1 MEETFRRYP
10 IGIQDFEQLRNNNYI
25 YVDKT
30 ALVYQ
35 LANTNTVYFLSRP
48 RRFGKS
54 LLVSTL
60 EAYFLGKK
68 ELFNGLAMEQLE
80 QDWTVYPV
88 LHIDFS
94 GSKYMEA
101 ESLRASINVQL
112 LLWENVYGRQEGEDT
127 FSLRLEGIIRRAYE
141 QTGQQVVVLVDEYD
155 APMLDT
161 NSDHELQREIR
172 GIMRDFFS
180 PLKKSGK
187 YLRFLFLT
195 GISKFSQMSIFSEL
209 NNLQNVSMSDNYAA
223 ICGITEQELL
233 TQMKID
239 IEQMAQANDET
250 YEEACAHLKKQYD
263 GYHFSKSCV
272 DVYNPFSLINA
283 FAQKSYENYWFSTGT
298 PTFLIELLQQMDFDI
313 RLLDRMDAKPEDFDK
328 ATDCLTDPIPVLYQ
342 SGYLTIKSYDAFFR
356 TYTLGYP
363 NEEVRIGFIESLI
376 PSYLYQPTRESNFY
390 VVSFVRDLMKEWN
403 AIGHVP
409 FKEKDR
415 LYKQY
420 HGIIDQL
427 FDRFNISASNKKLSN
442 FRSNI
447 SNIQDNNGSQ
457 SLYREREKLMRAYE
471 NMKNELQTYEN
482 NLGFLTST
490 SKKGSSLLTELNRKV
505 DKLKADLE
513 LVLQKIK
520 VIDESIK
527 TEE

>member
-1 MEETFRRYP
+1 MSSKIYP
-10 IGIQDFEQLRNNNYI
+10 IGIQNFEKIRKDGYFYI
-25 YVDKT
+25 DKT
-30 ALVYQ
+30 ALIYQ
-35 LANTNTVYFLSRP
+35 MVKTGSYYFLSRP

-54 LLVSTL
+54 LLISTL

-68 ELFNGLAMEQLE
+68 ELFEGLAMEKLE
-80 QDWTVYPV
+80 KDWTTYPIF
-88 LHIDFS
+88 HIDLNTE
-94 GSKYMEA
+94 KYDTR
-101 ESLRASINVQL
+101 ESLDSILNFTL
-112 LLWENVYGRQEGEDT
+112 EKWEQQYGTAPSETT
-127 FSLRLEGIIRRAYE
+127 FALRFRGLIERAYE

-155 APMLDT
+155 APMLDS
-161 NSDHELQREIR
+161 NNNHELQHEIR

-209 NNLQNVSMSDNYAA
+209 NNLQNVSMSDNYST

-239 IEQMAQANDET
+239 VEQMAQANDET

-298 PTFLIELLQQMDFDI
+298 PTFLIELLQQMNFDI

-342 SGYLTIKSYDAFFR
+342 SGYLTIKSYDTFFR

-390 VVSFVRDLMKEWN
+390 VVSFVRDLMKGNLESCLERTRSFFASIPN
-403 AIGHVP
+403 DLNNKEEKHYQTIFYLLFRLMGQYVDTEVKSAVGRADVVIKMQDAIYVLE
-409 FKEKDR
+409 FKM
-415 LYKQY
+415 
-420 HGIIDQL
+420 
-427 FDRFNISASNKKLSN
+427 
-442 FRSNI
+442 
-447 SNIQDNNGSQ
+447 NGTAEEALAQINSKG
-457 SLYREREKLMRAYE
+457 YAIPYE
-471 NMKNELQTYEN
+471 ADH
-482 NLGFLTST
+482 
-490 SKKGSSLLTELNRKV
+490 RKV
-505 DKLKADLE
+505 
-513 LVLQKIK
+513 VK
-520 VIDESIK
+520 VGINFDSTTRTIGDWEIE
-527 TEE
+527 TD

>member
-1 MEETFRRYP
+1 MEEGTFRRYP
-10 IGIQDFEQLRNNNYI
+10 IGIQDFEDLRNNDYI

-30 ALVYQ
+30 ALIYQ
-35 LANTNTVYFLSRP
+35 LVNTNKIYFLSRP

-68 ELFNGLAMEQLE
+68 ELFNGLDMEQLE
-80 QDWTVYPV
+80 KDWTVYPV

-155 APMLDT
+155 APMLDS
-161 NSDHELQREIR
+161 NNNHELQHEIR

-209 NNLQNVSMSDNYAA
+209 NNLQNVSMSDNYST

-239 IEQMAQANDET
+239 VEQMAQANDET

-298 PTFLIELLQQMDFDI
+298 PTFLIELLQQMNFDI

-342 SGYLTIKSYDAFFR
+342 SGYLTIKGYDPDFQL
-356 TYTLGYP
+356 YTLAYP
-363 NEEVRIGFIESLI
+363 NKEVRKGFIESLM
-376 PSYLYQPTRESNFY
+376 PAYVHLPARENTFY
-390 VVSFVRDLMKEWN
+390 VVSFIKDLRIGHLEECLERLKSFFASIPNKLNNKEEKHYQTIFYLFFRLMGQYIDVEVDT
-403 AIGHVP
+403 AIGRADAVV
-409 FKEKDR
+409 
-415 LYKQY
+415 
-420 HGIIDQL
+420 
-427 FDRFNISASNKKLSN
+427 KL
-442 FRSNI
+442 
-447 SNIQDNNGSQ
+447 QDTI
-457 SLYREREKLMRAYE
+457 YVFE
-471 NMKNELQTYEN
+471 
-482 NLGFLTST
+482 F
-490 SKKGSSLLTELNRKV
+490 KV
-505 DKLKADLE
+505 DGTPEEALAQINSKGYAIPYQADHRKIVKVGVNFDSATRTIGEWKIE
-513 LVLQKIK
+513 LG
-520 VIDESIK
+520 S
-527 TEE
+527 

>member
-1 MEETFRRYP
+1 MEGTFRRYP
-10 IGIQDFEQLRNNNYI
+10 IGIQDFEQLRNNKYI

-30 ALVYQ
+30 ALIYQ
-35 LANTNTVYFLSRP
+35 LVSTNTVYFLSRP

-54 LLVSTL
+54 LLISTL

-68 ELFNGLAMEQLE
+68 ELFNGLDMEQLE
-80 QDWTVYPV
+80 KDWTVYPV

-112 LLWENVYGRQEGEDT
+112 LLWENIYGRQEGEDT

-155 APMLDT
+155 APMLDS
-161 NSDHELQREIR
+161 NNNHELQHEIR

-209 NNLQNVSMSDNYAA
+209 NNLQNVSMSDNYST

-239 IEQMAQANDET
+239 VEQMAQANDET

-298 PTFLIELLQQMDFDI
+298 PTFLIELLQQMNFDI
-313 RLLDRMDAKPEDFDK
+313 RLLDRMDAKLEDFDK

-342 SGYLTIKSYDAFFR
+342 SGYLTIKGYDPDFQL
-356 TYTLGYP
+356 YTLAYP
-363 NEEVRIGFIESLI
+363 NKEVRKGFIESLM
-376 PSYLYQPTRESNFY
+376 PAYVHLPARENTFY
-390 VVSFVRDLMKEWN
+390 VVSFIKDLRIGHLEECLERLKSFFASIPNKLNNKEEKHYQTIFYLFFRLMGQYIDVEVDT
-403 AIGHVP
+403 AIGRADAVV
-409 FKEKDR
+409 
-415 LYKQY
+415 
-420 HGIIDQL
+420 
-427 FDRFNISASNKKLSN
+427 KL
-442 FRSNI
+442 
-447 SNIQDNNGSQ
+447 QDTI
-457 SLYREREKLMRAYE
+457 YVFE
-471 NMKNELQTYEN
+471 
-482 NLGFLTST
+482 F
-490 SKKGSSLLTELNRKV
+490 KV
-505 DKLKADLE
+505 DGTPEEALTQINSKGYAIPYQADHRKIVKVGVNFDSATRTIGEWKIE
-513 LVLQKIK
+513 LG
-520 VIDESIK
+520 S
-527 TEE
+527 

>member
-283 FAQKSYENYWFSTGT
+283 FAQK
-298 PTFLIELLQQMDFDI
+298 
-313 RLLDRMDAKPEDFDK
+313 
-328 ATDCLTDPIPVLYQ
+328 
-342 SGYLTIKSYDAFFR
+342 
-356 TYTLGYP
+356 
-363 NEEVRIGFIESLI
+363 
-376 PSYLYQPTRESNFY
+376 
-390 VVSFVRDLMKEWN
+390 
-403 AIGHVP
+403 
-409 FKEKDR
+409 
-415 LYKQY
+415 
-420 HGIIDQL
+420 
-427 FDRFNISASNKKLSN
+427 KL
-442 FRSNI
+442 
-447 SNIQDNNGSQ
+447 
-457 SLYREREKLMRAYE
+457 
-471 NMKNELQTYEN
+471 
-482 NLGFLTST
+482 
-490 SKKGSSLLTELNRKV
+490 
-505 DKLKADLE
+505 
-513 LVLQKIK
+513 
-520 VIDESIK
+520 
-527 TEE
+527 

>member
-1 MEETFRRYP
+1 MEEGTFRRYP
-10 IGIQDFEQLRNNNYI
+10 IGIQDFEDLRNNNYI

-30 ALVYQ
+30 ALIYQ
-35 LANTNTVYFLSRP
+35 LVNTNKIYFLSRP

-54 LLVSTL
+54 LLISTL

-68 ELFNGLAMEQLE
+68 ELFNGLDMEQLE
-80 QDWTVYPV
+80 KDWTVYPV

-112 LLWENVYGRQEGEDT
+112 LLWENIYGRQEGEDT

-155 APMLDT
+155 APMLDS
-161 NSDHELQREIR
+161 NNNHELQHEIR

-209 NNLQNVSMSDNYAA
+209 NNLQNVSMSDNYST

-239 IEQMAQANDET
+239 VEQMAQANDET

-298 PTFLIELLQQMDFDI
+298 PTFLIELLQQMNFDI

-342 SGYLTIKSYDAFFR
+342 SGYLTIKEYDPDFQL
-356 TYTLGYP
+356 YTLAYP
-363 NEEVRIGFIESLI
+363 NKEVRKGFIESLM
-376 PSYLYQPTRESNFY
+376 PAYVHLPARENTFY
-390 VVSFVRDLMKEWN
+390 VVSFIKDLRIGHLEECLERLKSFFASIPNKLNNKEEKHYQTIFYLFFRLMGQYIDVEVDT
-403 AIGHVP
+403 AIGRADAVVKLQDTIYVFE
-409 FKEKDR
+409 FKVNGTPEEALAQINSKGYAIPYQADHR
-415 LYKQY
+415 KIVKV
-420 HGIIDQL
+420 GVN
-427 FDRFNISASNKKLSN
+427 FDSATRTIGEWKIEL
-442 FRSNI
+442 
-447 SNIQDNNGSQ
+447 GS
-457 SLYREREKLMRAYE
+457 
-471 NMKNELQTYEN
+471 
-482 NLGFLTST
+482 
-490 SKKGSSLLTELNRKV
+490 
-505 DKLKADLE
+505 
-513 LVLQKIK
+513 
-520 VIDESIK
+520 
-527 TEE
+527 

>member
-1 MEETFRRYP
+1 MEEGTFRRYP
-10 IGIQDFEQLRNNNYI
+10 IGIQDFEDLRNNNYI

-30 ALVYQ
+30 ALIYQ
-35 LANTNTVYFLSRP
+35 LVNTNKIYFLSRP

-68 ELFNGLAMEQLE
+68 ELFNGLDMEQLE
-80 QDWTVYPV
+80 KDWTVYPV

-155 APMLDT
+155 APMLDS
-161 NSDHELQREIR
+161 NNNHELQHEIR

-209 NNLQNVSMSDNYAA
+209 NNLQNVSMSDNYST

-239 IEQMAQANDET
+239 VEQMAQANDET

-298 PTFLIELLQQMDFDI
+298 PTFLIELLQQMNFDI

-342 SGYLTIKSYDAFFR
+342 SGYLTIKGYDPDFQL
-356 TYTLGYP
+356 YTLAYP
-363 NEEVRIGFIESLI
+363 NKEVRKGFIESLM
-376 PSYLYQPTRESNFY
+376 PAYVHLPARENTFY
-390 VVSFVRDLMKEWN
+390 VVSFIKDLRIGHLEECLERLKSFFVSIPNKLNNKEEKHYQTIFYLFFRLMGQYIDVEVDT
-403 AIGHVP
+403 AIGRADAVVKLQDTIYVFE
-409 FKEKDR
+409 FKVNGTPEEALAQINSKGYAIPYQADHR
-415 LYKQY
+415 KIVKV
-420 HGIIDQL
+420 GVN
-427 FDRFNISASNKKLSN
+427 FDSATRTIGEWKIEL
-442 FRSNI
+442 
-447 SNIQDNNGSQ
+447 GS
-457 SLYREREKLMRAYE
+457 
-471 NMKNELQTYEN
+471 
-482 NLGFLTST
+482 
-490 SKKGSSLLTELNRKV
+490 
-505 DKLKADLE
+505 
-513 LVLQKIK
+513 
-520 VIDESIK
+520 
-527 TEE
+527 

>member
-1 MEETFRRYP
+1 MEEGTFRRYP
-10 IGIQDFEQLRNNNYI
+10 IGIQDFEDLRNNDYI

-30 ALVYQ
+30 ALIYQ
-35 LANTNTVYFLSRP
+35 LVNTNKIYFLSRP

-68 ELFNGLAMEQLE
+68 ELFNGLDMEQLE
-80 QDWTVYPV
+80 KDWTVYPV

-155 APMLDT
+155 APMLDS
-161 NSDHELQREIR
+161 NNNHELQHEIR

-187 YLRFLFLT
+187 YYST
-195 GISKFSQMSIFSEL
+195 
-209 NNLQNVSMSDNYAA
+209 

-239 IEQMAQANDET
+239 VEQMAQANDET

-298 PTFLIELLQQMDFDI
+298 PTFLIELLQQMNFDI

-342 SGYLTIKSYDAFFR
+342 SGYLTIKSYDTFFR

-390 VVSFVRDLMKEWN
+390 VVSFVRDLMKGNLESCLERTRSFFASIPN
-403 AIGHVP
+403 DLNNKEEKHYQTIFYLLFRLMGQYVDTEVKSAVGRADVVIKMQDAIYVLE
-409 FKEKDR
+409 FKM
-415 LYKQY
+415 
-420 HGIIDQL
+420 
-427 FDRFNISASNKKLSN
+427 
-442 FRSNI
+442 
-447 SNIQDNNGSQ
+447 NGTAEEALAQINSKG
-457 SLYREREKLMRAYE
+457 YAIPYE
-471 NMKNELQTYEN
+471 ADH
-482 NLGFLTST
+482 
-490 SKKGSSLLTELNRKV
+490 RKV
-505 DKLKADLE
+505 
-513 LVLQKIK
+513 VK
-520 VIDESIK
+520 VGINFDSTTRTIGDWEIE
-527 TEE
+527 TD

>member
-1 MEETFRRYP
+1 MEEGTFRRYP
-10 IGIQDFEQLRNNNYI
+10 IGIQDFEDLRNNDYI

-30 ALVYQ
+30 ALIYQ
-35 LANTNTVYFLSRP
+35 LVNTNKIYFLSRP

-68 ELFNGLAMEQLE
+68 ELFNGLDMEQLE
-80 QDWTVYPV
+80 KDWTVYPV

-155 APMLDT
+155 APMLDS
-161 NSDHELQREIR
+161 NNNHELQHEIR

-209 NNLQNVSMSDNYAA
+209 NNLQNVSMSDNYST

-239 IEQMAQANDET
+239 VEQMAQANDET

-298 PTFLIELLQQMDFDI
+298 PTFLIELLQQMNFDI

-342 SGYLTIKSYDAFFR
+342 SGYLTIKGYDPDFQL
-356 TYTLGYP
+356 YTLAYP
-363 NEEVRIGFIESLI
+363 NKEVRKGFIESLM
-376 PSYLYQPTRESNFY
+376 PAYVHLPARENTFY
-390 VVSFVRDLMKEWN
+390 VVSFIKDLRIGHLEECLERLKSFFVSIPNKLNNKEEKHYQTIFYLFFRLMGQYIDVEVDT
-403 AIGHVP
+403 AIGRADAVVKLQDTIYVFE
-409 FKEKDR
+409 FKVNGTPEEALAQINSKGYAIPYQADHR
-415 LYKQY
+415 KIVKV
-420 HGIIDQL
+420 GVN
-427 FDRFNISASNKKLSN
+427 FDSATRTIGEWKIEL
-442 FRSNI
+442 
-447 SNIQDNNGSQ
+447 GS
-457 SLYREREKLMRAYE
+457 
-471 NMKNELQTYEN
+471 
-482 NLGFLTST
+482 
-490 SKKGSSLLTELNRKV
+490 
-505 DKLKADLE
+505 
-513 LVLQKIK
+513 
-520 VIDESIK
+520 
-527 TEE
+527 